1 MVSVLS
7 LKDIGR
13 KRTSIYPLCR
23 CYTLNI
29 LFLRPWF
36 QVFISISFNT
46 DYTLMTSSFL
56 SLTQTVPR
64 LLYVIPNSVFSLGC
78 LTSISDF
85 MSKIGFLSS
94 PQLLFHFSHLC
105 NWPFLASSSSG
116 QKLGV
121 IILSTPL
128 PSTCS
133 PSLGLGSPLFR
144 VILKFTTFF
153 FLQLLC
159 HYISL
164 SSPYFMQDK
173 SC

>member
-1 MVSVLS
+1 
-7 LKDIGR
+7 
-13 KRTSIYPLCR
+13 
-23 CYTLNI
+23 
-29 LFLRPWF
+29 
-36 QVFISISFNT
+36 
-46 DYTLMTSSFL
+46 MTSSFL

-153 FLQLLC
+153 F
-159 HYISL
+159 Y
-164 SSPYFMQDK
+164 SSSAITLVSHHLT
-173 SC
+173 SCKINHAKCFTYLFV